1 MGLMQNSPNF
11 SVMKILYF
19 SNCEIS
25 YKQIRISQFG
35 YELRINKLLK
45 EKKQKRGLNKT
56 VRRFASFTLFGYIC
70 RE

>member
-1 MGLMQNSPNF
+1 MGLMQNSPDS

-25 YKQIRISQFG
+25 YKHIRISQFG

-45 EKKQKRGLNKT
+45 ENKQKRGLNKI
-56 VRRFASFTLFGYIC
+56 Y
-70 RE
+70 